1 MQLRHVSTNLRQ
13 NLRRNLSMHA
23 AVIITLFVSLT
34 MGGVGVLLNRQAE
47 LTTDV
52 IGSELQV
59 SVFLCTAGESEFPQ
73 CTSEVTAE
81 QEAAVLDT
89 IETNPEVE
97 STDVVSKAEGLD
109 NLRELD
115 LVPDSQLEGPDAIIT
130 EENIPKEV
138 RITLKDPEQYEGV
151 VSAVQDLDGV
161 RNIRLAKDLVGD
173 VFTILDAIK
182 YAAWGAAL
190 ALVLAAVMLVANT
203 IRLTALARR
212 REIEIMRL
220 VGASR
225 VFIVA
230 PFVLEAVVTA
240 LIGVALSIGALAAF
254 VRFAV
259 IGGIDEIFDGT
270 LPFVG
275 WSDLVYTVVLI
286 AIAGP
291 VLTVVPTL
299 LMTRKYLRF

>member
-1 MQLRHVSTNLRQ
+1 M
-13 NLRRNLSMHA
+13 
-23 AVIITLFVSLT
+23 
-34 MGGVGVLLNRQAE
+34 
-47 LTTDV
+47 
-52 IGSELQV
+52 
-59 SVFLCTAGESEFPQ
+59 
-73 CTSEVTAE
+73 
-81 QEAAVLDT
+81 
-89 IETNPEVE
+89 
-97 STDVVSKAEGLD
+97 
-109 NLRELD
+109 
-115 LVPDSQLEGPDAIIT
+115 
-130 EENIPKEV
+130 
-138 RITLKDPEQYEGV
+138 
-151 VSAVQDLDGV
+151 
-161 RNIRLAKDLVGD
+161 GD

-240 LIGVALSIGALAAF
+240 LIGVALSVGALAAF